1 MAQSFSSQLPI
12 FWFNILDSALEARVG
27 DTSEFWEG
35 DDSYQALLS
44 ADSVSAYQLQA
55 AIAHIYQQF
64 GYELIDIFSE
74 SAEYFDELELGPP
87 VLAML
92 TAPTLTQFCE
102 LLSRYSI
109 HIHPL
114 LKIFSR
120 ETDSGGLELWVV
132 TPEYVDEITLMT
144 HMSLGLYYGLILKLI
159 RRYLNAPNQLVAI
172 HFNRHTVGEEF
183 LPIFERVFN
192 VQMKQGYP
200 VRYFYFSEEVVNMRG
215 REYLADFHLGLKQMA
230 DKQLESVLES
240 SMLFKVNEA
249 FKTVPVK
256 DISQE
261 NIASTLCMSTR
272 TLNRKLQQE
281 GINFRRL
288 FDKYRLELSLT
299 MLNRNEAN
307 ITLIALELGFS
318 DSSAFSRAF
327 RKWTGQSP
335 GQIRQNKL
343 EGGQ

>member
-1 MAQSFSSQLPI
+1 MTQSYNSQLPI
-12 FWFNILDSALEARVG
+12 FWFNILDSALKARMG
-27 DTSEFWEG
+27 DTSELWEG
-35 DDSYQALLS
+35 EGSYQALLS
-44 ADSVSAYQLQA
+44 SNSVSAYQLQD
-55 AIAHIYQQF
+55 AITNIYQQF
-64 GYELIDIFSE
+64 GYELIDIFNE
-74 SAEYFDELELGPP
+74 AAECFDELELGPP

-92 TAPTLTQFCE
+92 TAPSLTSFCE

-120 ETDSGGLELWVV
+120 EADNGGLELWVV

-159 RRYLNAPNQLVAI
+159 RRYLNAPNQLIAI

-183 LPIFERVFN
+183 LPVFERVFN

-200 VRYFYFSEEVVNMRG
+200 IRYFLFDKDVVNRQG
-215 REYLADFHLGLKQMA
+215 RSFLPDFHSGLKQMA
-230 DKQLESVLES
+230 DKQLEDVLES

-249 FKTVPVK
+249 FKTMPVK
-256 DISQE
+256 DVSQD
-261 NIASTLCMSTR
+261 NIASALYMSAR

-299 MLNRNEAN
+299 MLNSHDAN
-307 ITLIALELGFS
+307 ITLIAHELGFS

-327 RKWTGQSP
+327 KKWTGHSPRQVRQS
-335 GQIRQNKL
+335 KL
-343 EGGQ
+343 DAGL

>member
-12 FWFNILDSALEARVG
+12 FWFHILDSALKDRVG
-27 DTSEFWEG
+27 DTSELWEG
-35 DDSYQALLS
+35 RESYQALLS
-44 ADSVSAYQLQA
+44 ANSISAYQLQA
-55 AIAHIYQQF
+55 GITNTYQRF
-64 GYELIDIFSE
+64 GYELVDIFRE
-74 SAEYFDELELGPP
+74 STYYFDELELGPP

-92 TAPTLTQFCE
+92 TAPTLSCFCE

-109 HIHPL
+109 YIHPL

-120 ETDSGGLELWVV
+120 KTDNGELELWVV

-159 RRYLNAPNQLVAI
+159 RRYLNAPNQLIAI
-172 HFNRHTVGEEF
+172 HFNQHTIGEEF
-183 LPIFERVFN
+183 LPVFERVFN
-192 VQMKQGYP
+192 VKMNQGYP
-200 VRYFYFSEEVVNMRG
+200 ARYFLLDEKVVNMQG
-215 REYLADFHLGLKQMA
+215 RTFFPNFHSGLEQMA
-230 DKQLESVLES
+230 DKQLEDVLES

-249 FKTVPVK
+249 FKTISVR
-256 DISQE
+256 DISQDS
-261 NIASTLCMSTR
+261 IASALCMSTR

-307 ITLIALELGFS
+307 ITLIAHELGFS

-327 RKWTGQSP
+327 RKWTGHSP
-335 GQIRQNKL
+335 RQIRQDA
-343 EGGQ
+343 GRAG